1 MFWPAVLPIKITFWL
16 LLAFLV
22 LAIVYA
28 VRSKRTTWKV
38 SLLAIAVS
46 FIAFIPSCMG
56 VGMVLDQYRFGLF
69 HHATVLD
76 VDDFRIERFLPV
88 ESQNIDVFKFH
99 SGNGYVARYEI
110 NRADLVSYVDGMWEE
125 WGDRSAISRAE
136 LSKSS
141 LGYSD
146 RNSPQFADRDWS
158 LDGQVDV
165 FRSPVEGDGGG
176 ATYYHEVDTGVTLMT
191 ASYW

>member
-22 LAIVYA
+22 LALIYA
-28 VRSKRTTWKV
+28 GRSQRTTWKV

-46 FIAFIPSCMG
+46 LFAFIPLCIG
-56 VGMVLDQYRFGLF
+56 VSMVLDQYRFGLF
-69 HHATVLD
+69 HHATFLD
-76 VDDFRIERFLPV
+76 VKDFRIERYLPV
-88 ESQNIDVFKFH
+88 ESQNIDVFKYG
-99 SGNGYVARYEI
+99 SGYVARFEI
-110 NRADLVSYVDGMWEE
+110 DRADLVSYVDGMWEK

-136 LSKSS
+136 LSEFSMV
-141 LGYSD
+141 YSD
-146 RNSPQFADRDWS
+146 RNSPQFAERGWS